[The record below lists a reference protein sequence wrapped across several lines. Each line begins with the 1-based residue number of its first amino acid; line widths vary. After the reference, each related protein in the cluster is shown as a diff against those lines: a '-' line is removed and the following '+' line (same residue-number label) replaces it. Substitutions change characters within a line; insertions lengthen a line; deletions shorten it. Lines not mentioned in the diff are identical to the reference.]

1 MPPYPLIDSMLAKA
15 AALPPMTGLPV
26 EPHRDAAADR
36 GFMVRVGLMDS
47 ATGAMDPACAWSRT
61 ST

>member
-36 GFMVRVGLMDS
+36 GFMFQVGLMDS
-47 ATGAMDPACAWSRT
+47 AAETMNSACAWSRT